1 MITSFMVHADLY
13 YQNMAD
19 KKGTKRQKVTIRK
32 AVKRIKKYDIEIDKA
47 RAIFNKAKQKLST
60 SEEKIEKK
68 HSKARKEYRK
78 VREKME

>member
-32 AVKRIKKYDIEIDKA
+32 AVKRIKKSTDEFKKA
-47 RAIFNKAKQKLST
+47 FV
-60 SEEKIEKK
+60 KIC
-68 HSKARKEYRK
+68 
-78 VREKME
+78 